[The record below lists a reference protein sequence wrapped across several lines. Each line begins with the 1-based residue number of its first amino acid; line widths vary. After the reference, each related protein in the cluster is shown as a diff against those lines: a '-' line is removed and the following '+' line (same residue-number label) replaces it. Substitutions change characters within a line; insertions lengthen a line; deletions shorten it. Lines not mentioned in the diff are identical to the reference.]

1 MARKR
6 GLQHE
11 DVVRAAAALAD
22 REGLTAVTLARVA
35 DELGVRSPSL
45 YSHVDGLA
53 GLQRAVAL
61 DAVTRLGATIVDAAG
76 EQEGPD
82 ALRAIA
88 HAYRDFAR
96 AHPGSYAA
104 ISRTPTERDDASGYA
119 AFAAVVPVIAGLL
132 VQLGAAEDDAIA
144 LIRSFRSALHG
155 FVSLEASGGFGLPDD
170 IDESFEVLIDV
181 LLAGLRAHAIAP
193 RPVAMGS

>member
-11 DVVRAAAALAD
+11 DVVRAAAAIAD
-22 REGLTAVTLARVA
+22 REGVTAVTLARVA

-53 GLQRAVAL
+53 GLQRDLSL
-61 DAVTRLGATIVDAAG
+61 DAVARLGATNVAAAG
-76 EQEGPD
+76 DKEGVD

-88 HAYRDFAR
+88 HAYRAFASS
-96 AHPGSYAA
+96 HPGSYAA
-104 ISRTPTERDDASGYA
+104 ISRTPAEHEDAAGFA
-119 AFAAVVPVIAGLL
+119 AFAAVVPVIAEFLL
-132 VQLGAAEDDAIA
+132 QIGAAEADAIA

-155 FVSLEASGGFGLPDD
+155 FVSLEASGGFGLPDN
-170 IDESFEVLIDV
+170 IDRSFEVLIDV